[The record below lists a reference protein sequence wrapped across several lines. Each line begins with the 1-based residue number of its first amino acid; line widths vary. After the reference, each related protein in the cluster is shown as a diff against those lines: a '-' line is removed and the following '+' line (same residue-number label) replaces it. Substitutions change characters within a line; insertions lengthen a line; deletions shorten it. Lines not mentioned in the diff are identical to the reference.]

1 MHNSVQSQIK
11 RTNYSFNLLML
22 LDIAIKL
29 QKLSQLPIKQFQG
42 LIKVFVRLQEG
53 LLVWWGEYLPSIQIN
68 RSKVLICFR
77 NKGQINK
84 SKIIKLAMSKW
95 KLNFKKLNQ
104 SKRNHPNKNRLWKS
118 LKKSKEIR
126 RESHLRK

>member
-1 MHNSVQSQIK
+1 
-11 RTNYSFNLLML
+11 ML

-84 SKIIKLAMSKW
+84 SKIIKLAMSK
-95 KLNFKKLNQ
+95 
-104 SKRNHPNKNRLWKS
+104 
-118 LKKSKEIR
+118 
-126 RESHLRK
+126 

>member
-1 MHNSVQSQIK
+1 
-11 RTNYSFNLLML
+11 ML

-68 RSKVLICFR
+68 RSKVLIRFR

-84 SKIIKLAMSKW
+84 SKIIKLARSK
-95 KLNFKKLNQ
+95 
-104 SKRNHPNKNRLWKS
+104 
-118 LKKSKEIR
+118 
-126 RESHLRK
+126 